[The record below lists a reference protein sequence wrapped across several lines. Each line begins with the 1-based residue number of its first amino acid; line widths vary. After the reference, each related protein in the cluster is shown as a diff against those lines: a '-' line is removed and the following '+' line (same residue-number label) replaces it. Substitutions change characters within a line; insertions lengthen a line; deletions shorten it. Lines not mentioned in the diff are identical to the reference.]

1 MDLCDVVDYQSF
13 KGCSYCIIWQHT
25 IKITTVQTFWYYHKM
40 YRHSVPV
47 KRWWPLNWQIMSQP
61 ECHNFKILLQTTNNF
76 TSDEIFRQNRI
87 KICENTSVFILFG
100 NVFFDAN
107 NRSRGARAAARETNS
122 SPSSS
127 GFGITCHFYNSTI
140 SIYLKASDFRTLI

>member
-1 MDLCDVVDYQSF
+1 MSLPAASF
-13 KGCSYCIIWQHT
+13 EPVISYLNLASPGAEIRSGKTDKSASLRRSGHT
-25 IKITTVQTFWYYHKM
+25 T
-40 YRHSVPV
+40 R
-47 KRWWPLNWQIMSQP
+47 PLNWQIMSQP

-122 SPSSS
+122 
-127 GFGITCHFYNSTI
+127 F
-140 SIYLKASDFRTLI
+140 TLQLWLWNNMPFLQFHNFNLFKSF